1 MFFSIYSVPGT
12 VLGAK
17 ESMVTQI
24 DMVPSSMALRVE
36 REMQNLGE

>member
-1 MFFSIYSVPGT
+1 MPGT

-17 ESMVTQI
+17 DSMVTQI
-24 DMVPSSMALRVE
+24 DTVPSSMALRAE